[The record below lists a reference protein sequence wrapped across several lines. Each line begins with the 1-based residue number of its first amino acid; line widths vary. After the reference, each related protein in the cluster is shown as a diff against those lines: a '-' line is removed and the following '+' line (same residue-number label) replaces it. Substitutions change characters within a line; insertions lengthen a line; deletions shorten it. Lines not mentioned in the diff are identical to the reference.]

1 MNNETKSENPVVK
14 AIIGG
19 TAPRPAQLAAAR
31 GMLPLP
37 QADLMEVL
45 VFLAKKEDTELAQNA
60 QNTIN
65 SQDLADLQTIVGSQ
79 DVSPQVL
86 GYLAEQTHFPKEIH
100 EAVVQNDLTPIE
112 SVIDLATNTTDGN
125 LIELISVNQQRLI
138 KFPKLI
144 DAILENPARSSNADR
159 RASETKKEFFE
170 KERGAEQIANELRAK
185 GNNAAAEF
193 LEQAE
198 FTENLHDESAEGKL
212 SVEDA
217 ILLASHIEVSDE
229 EIDDSWLSLELIEE
243 IYEET
248 DEQRIANMNKILGEL
263 SSEDGGVTGERVSF
277 IKKVLT
283 MTVKDRVKA
292 AMKGDREVRNVLIR
306 DSNRLVSAA
315 VVQNPKIS
323 EQEIEKIASMRSVS
337 EDVLRYIATN
347 RNFARNYS
355 IVHTLAR
362 NARTPIANVMS
373 ILPRLQTRDLVAL
386 SKNRNVSDAVRRQGL
401 RLSQARAGR

>member
-1 MNNETKSENPVVK
+1 MDIEINSENPVVK
-14 AIIGG
+14 AIIAGN
-19 TAPRPAQLAAAR
+19 APRPAQIAASR
-31 GMLPLP
+31 GMLPLS
-37 QADLMEVL
+37 QADLLEVL
-45 VFLAKKEDTELAQNA
+45 VFLARSNDAELAQNS

-65 SQDLADLQTIVGSQ
+65 SQDLGDLKTVVESTE
-79 DVSPQVL
+79 VSPNLL

-100 EAVVQNDLTPIE
+100 ESVVQNDKTPIE
-112 SVIDLATNTTDGN
+112 SIIDLATNTTDGN

-138 KFPKLI
+138 QFPQLI
-144 DAILENPARSSNADR
+144 DAILANPSRTSNADR

-185 GNNAAAEF
+185 GNDAAAEF
-193 LEQAE
+193 IEQSE
-198 FTENLHDESAEGKL
+198 FVENLADSPAEGKL

-217 ILLASHIEVSDE
+217 ILLASHIEVSDS
-229 EIDDSWLSLELIEE
+229 EIDDSWLSLEFIEE

-248 DEQRIANMNKILGEL
+248 EEQRLANFKKVVGEL
-263 SSEDGGVTGERVSF
+263 AAEDDEVSNERVSF

-292 AMKGDREVRNVLIR
+292 AMKGDREVRNILIR
-306 DSNRLVSAA
+306 DSNRIVCQA
-315 VVQNPKIS
+315 VVQNPKIT
-323 EQEIEKIASMRSVS
+323 EQEIEKISAMRSVT
-337 EDVLRYIATN
+337 EDVLRFIANN

-355 IVHTLAR
+355 IIHNLAR
-362 NARTPIANVMS
+362 NARTPIANVMG